1 MPLPTPQA
9 TWSAIAARLE
19 GVERTAMTYAGY
31 LGNSSAKAMPG
42 ADDVIFDACVSTWKA
57 IQQFRTGFGDAL
69 PPIVS
74 VAIDTFAS
82 ANGAKIVTGGLGA
95 DFTAKRVIVMKLMLL
110 GGEITHGM
118 NDHSEEIR
126 SAAELAFKHL
136 QQMIVVD
143 QDVRAKWKTAYIG
156 GETDCEKLGGVHLL
170 WHGIQAFK
178 AHATGG
184 RTDLILPEPL
194 KWEENSGVRGLVLT
208 EWKKG
213 DRSDVS
219 RKYEAAKRQA
229 VQYASGAL
237 GGVEL
242 RRFRFLVLVT
252 EKAVTVPADE
262 VEDGV
267 TFRYVNIAVDPDSPS
282 VAAVASR

>member
-1 MPLPTPQA
+1 
-9 TWSAIAARLE
+9 
-19 GVERTAMTYAGY
+19 MTYAGF
-31 LGNSSAKAMPG
+31 LGNSSAKSLPG
-42 ADDVIFDACVSTWKA
+42 ADDAIFDACVSTWKA
-57 IQQFRTGFGDAL
+57 IQQFRTAFGDAL
-69 PPIVS
+69 PPIVTM
-74 VAIDTFAS
+74 AIDNFAS
-82 ANGAKIVTGGLGA
+82 ANGAKIVAGGLGA
-95 DFTAKRVIVMKLMLL
+95 DFTAKRVIVMMLMLL

-143 QDVRAKWKTAYIG
+143 QEVRAKWKTAYIG

-184 RTDLILPEPL
+184 RTDLIFPEPS
-194 KWEENSGVRGLVLT
+194 KWEDNFGVRGLVLT

-213 DRSDVS
+213 DRSDAL

-252 EKAVTVPADE
+252 EKTVTVPADE

-267 TFRYVNIAVDPDSPS
+267 TFRHVNIAVDPDTPS